1 MEEFRAERELRVLEL
16 RRHTEDLAQ
25 IKSTS
30 EPRGPTS
37 KDILMAIQAA
47 APSGDLPLSLAGFAD
62 ALRSNERVAKLL
74 RADTQDQKEGAIEA
88 VEALNRALGAPEG
101 QISQSIIL
109 DLFFSPEAE
118 TEKLLTRMQTGTK
131 RRQSSKL
138 DHKSQ
143 EKAMSTLEASLQA
156 KLAYYAG
163 QKAANAE
170 KLSSVRDE
178 LVEREADEKQEAEL
192 VAAFSAA
199 QRERNAVKLQQK
211 KILERNRILR
221 KKAPKEAV
229 TALNERM
236 GTNMSSASQMSVLVG
251 D

>member
-1 MEEFRAERELRVLEL
+1 
-16 RRHTEDLAQ
+16 
-25 IKSTS
+25 
-30 EPRGPTS
+30 
-37 KDILMAIQAA
+37 MAIQAA
-47 APSGDLPLSLAGFAD
+47 APNGAGGDIPLSLTDFAD
-62 ALRSNERVAKLL
+62 ALRNNERVAQLL

-101 QISQSIIL
+101 PMSQSIIL

-118 TEKLLTRMQTGTK
+118 TEKLLTKMQATTK
-131 RRQSSKL
+131 RRPSSKL

-143 EKAMSTLEASLQA
+143 ERAISTLEASLQA
-156 KLAYYAG
+156 KVAYYTE
-163 QKAANAE
+163 QKDANTE
-170 KLSSVRDE
+170 KLSSLRAE
-178 LVEREADEKQEAEL
+178 LAENEADEKQEAEL

-229 TALNERM
+229 TALNEMM
-236 GTNMSSASQMSVLVG
+236 GTNMSSASQMSALAG